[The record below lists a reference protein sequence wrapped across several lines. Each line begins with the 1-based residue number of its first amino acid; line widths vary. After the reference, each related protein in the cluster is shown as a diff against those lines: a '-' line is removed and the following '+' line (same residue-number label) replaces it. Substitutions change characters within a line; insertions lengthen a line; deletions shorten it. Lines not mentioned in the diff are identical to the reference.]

1 MARDMYLVG
10 VSEEE
15 LKPDPKPEGPRTPRG
30 KWENYWYHYKW
41 HTIGAVAVLVVLA
54 VLIGQM
60 VTRDPSDYTLVL
72 VTEEAVPQAVLDR
85 LAAELEAA
93 GADLDGD
100 GKIEVAI
107 DSLTMSGDTQTGMV
121 GPMKLQAHLASADVM
136 LFAFEPS
143 MYEQYIKA
151 HEDEDFQFFA
161 RLDVETDGLVEDG
174 RAWDWKDDSR
184 RQEDPL
190 LGALPEDLYF
200 GVRDTS
206 GIAEGQGEMKEDCL
220 ALMKAF
226 ITDTPLPQPSDAS
239 QP

>member
-15 LKPDPKPEGPRTPRG
+15 LKPDPKPEGPKTPKG

-41 HTIGAVAVLVVLA
+41 HTIGAVAVLIVLA
-54 VLIGQM
+54 VIIGQM

-72 VTEEAVPQAVLDR
+72 VTEKAVTQSALDR

-93 GADLDGD
+93 GTDLDGD
-100 GKIEVAI
+100 GKVEVAI
-107 DSLTMSGDTQTGMV
+107 DSLIMSGDSQVDMV
-121 GPMKLQAHLASADVM
+121 SPVKLQAHLAAADVL

-161 RLDVETDGLVEDG
+161 KLDVETDGLVEDG
-174 RAWDWKDDSR
+174 RAWNWKDDSR
-184 RQEDPL
+184 RQEDPI
-190 LGALPEDLYF
+190 LGTLPEDLYF

-206 GIAEGQGEMKEDCL
+206 GTADSQGDLKEDCL
-220 ALMKAF
+220 ALVEAF

-239 QP
+239 QS